1 MSREDNHAH
10 MSMPP
15 HTKTKNTTPFHNNL
29 FLGKNVV
36 VLFQGWP
43 NNDLGMYILALVF
56 VFWISVAVEVLSVP
70 PAVKPGK
77 SPVVGGLSQ
86 ASVYG
91 LRMVFGYMVMLS
103 VMSFNV
109 GVLVLAVLGHAFG
122 AFLVKR
128 RVVVAAATTT
138 TTARAGVEAA
148 AKANSPII
156 VPHC

>member
-1 MSREDNHAH
+1 
-10 MSMPP
+10 
-15 HTKTKNTTPFHNNL
+15 
-29 FLGKNVV
+29 
-36 VLFQGWP
+36 
-43 NNDLGMYILALVF
+43 MYILALVF
-56 VFWISVAVEVLSVP
+56 VFWISVAVEILSVP
-70 PAVKPGK
+70 PALKPGK

-122 AFLVKR
+122 VFLVKR
-128 RVVVAAATTT
+128 RVVAAATT
-138 TTARAGVEAA
+138 ARDGVEEAAAAAA